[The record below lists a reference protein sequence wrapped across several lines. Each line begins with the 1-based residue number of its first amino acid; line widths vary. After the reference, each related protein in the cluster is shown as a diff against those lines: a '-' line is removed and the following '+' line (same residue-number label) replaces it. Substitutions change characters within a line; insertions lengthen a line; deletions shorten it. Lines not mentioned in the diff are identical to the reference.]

1 MEAIAKAIR
10 ARREVLRITQAQLS
24 EIAGVGLR
32 NLKVL
37 ESGKG
42 NPKFNTMMKVA
53 NALGLTLELVV
64 ISSKVNHEKGAGV
77 SE

>member
-1 MEAIAKAIR
+1 MESIAFAIR
-10 ARREVLRITQAQLS
+10 TRREVLRITQVQLAQ
-24 EIAGVGLR
+24 IAGVGLR

-42 NPKFNTMMKVA
+42 NPKYSTIMKVA
-53 NALGLTLELVV
+53 HALGLTLELVV
-64 ISSKVNHEKGAGV
+64 TPGKMNHEKGTGV

>member
-1 MEAIAKAIR
+1 METIAKAIR
-10 ARREVLRITQAQLS
+10 TRREVLRITQAQLA

-42 NPKFNTMMKVA
+42 NPKYNTIMKVA

-64 ISSKVNHEKGAGV
+64 MPRKMNHETSASV